1 MKKKLMLLLC
11 AVCAAALFG
20 GCGTGKKGNDSK
32 KESTEEAEGTG
43 EPAGSME
50 YNADEYVELGE
61 YTGLEISLGSYEVT
75 DEEVREQVNASLADY
90 PVYEDLD
97 KDTVEK
103 GDFVNIDYE
112 GLKDGV
118 AFNGGTAQG
127 AVLEIGSNS
136 FIPGFEDGL
145 IGKKVGEKVALDLT
159 FPEGYQNAELAGQAV
174 VFNVTVNKIVNQ
186 SVMTYEQA
194 DDAFIEKNMS
204 SQGYHTVKELEEG
217 IREKLVENKE
227 ATKETETQA
236 AVIQKLRE
244 VCKVN
249 GFPEGLIDQRIKEY
263 MERFETNLQESYGIS
278 VEDYLKSTDTTEEDF
293 DAQVKQLVTE
303 TVEGE
308 LIIAAIAKK
317 EGIEITDE
325 GFAEYKKNIV
335 ESYGYADE
343 EALIQR
349 HGEEYVRNV
358 YLNELT
364 VDKLLESAKITY
376 GEKAATD
383 GSKKDAEKAPAND
396 SAEDAEKAPAND
408 SAEDTEKAPANDS
421 AKDTEKDSSGEE

>member
-32 KESTEEAEGTG
+32 EESTEEAKGSEENT
-43 EPAGSME
+43 EPIE
-50 YNADEYVELGE
+50 YNAEEYVELGE
-61 YTGLEISLGSYEVT
+61 YTGLEISLGSYDVT

-97 KDTVEK
+97 KDTVEE

-127 AVLEIGSNS
+127 AVLEIGSGS

-159 FPEGYQNAELAGQAV
+159 FPEGYQNEELAGQAV

-186 SVMTYEQA
+186 SIMTYEQA

-204 SQGYHTVKELEEG
+204 SQGYHTVKELEDG
-217 IREKLVENKE
+217 IREKLEENKE

-263 MERFETNLQESYGIS
+263 MERFETNLQASYGIS
-278 VEDYLKSTDTTEEDF
+278 VEDYLKSTNTTEEDF

-325 GFAEYKKNIV
+325 GFEEYKKNIV
-335 ESYGYADE
+335 ETYGYADE
-343 EALIQR
+343 EALIQQ

-364 VDKLLESAKITY
+364 VDKLLESAKVTY
-376 GEKAATD
+376 GENAAADGATED
-383 GSKKDAEKAPAND
+383 GSAKDAED
-396 SAEDAEKAPAND
+396 GSAKDAEEAPSDD
-408 SAEDTEKAPANDS
+408 STKDAEDT
-421 AKDTEKDSSGEE
+421 SSEGE

>member
-20 GCGTGKKGNDSK
+20 GCGTDKKENDSK
-32 KESTEEAEGTG
+32 GEGTEEAEGSEGHT
-43 EPAGSME
+43 EPIQ

-61 YTGLEISLGSYEVT
+61 YKGLEISLGSYEVT
-75 DEEVREQVNASLADY
+75 DEEVMEQVNASLADY

-97 KDTVEK
+97 KDTVEE

-145 IGKKVGEKVALDLT
+145 IGKKVGEQVALDLT
-159 FPEGYQNAELAGQAV
+159 FPEGYQNEELAGQAV
-174 VFNVTVNKIVNQ
+174 VFNVTVNKIVSQ
-186 SVMTYEQA
+186 SIMTYEQA
-194 DDAFIEKNMS
+194 YDAFVEKNMS
-204 SQGYHTVKELEEG
+204 SQGYHTVKELEDG
-217 IREKLVENKE
+217 IREILEENKE

-236 AVIQKLRE
+236 AVIQKLKE

-263 MERFETNLQESYGIS
+263 MERLETNLQEDYGIS
-278 VEDYLKSTDTTEEDF
+278 VEDYRKSISTTEEDF
-293 DAQVKQLVTE
+293 DAQVEQLVTE
-303 TVEGE
+303 TVEVE

-317 EGIEITDE
+317 EGIEISDE

-335 ESYGYADE
+335 ESYGYANE
-343 EALIQR
+343 EALIQQ

-364 VDKLLESAKITY
+364 VDKLLESAKVTY
-376 GEKAATD
+376 GEKAASD
-383 GSKKDAEKAPAND
+383 G
-396 SAEDAEKAPAND
+396 SAEDAEKTPSDD
-408 SAEDTEKAPANDS
+408 SAEDAGETPSDDS
-421 AKDTEKDSSGEE
+421 AEDAGETPSEEE

>member
-11 AVCAAALFG
+11 AVCAVALFG
-20 GCGTGKKGNDSK
+20 GCGTDKKGNDSK
-32 KESTEEAEGTG
+32 KENTEEGSEEKT
-43 EPAGSME
+43 EPIE

-61 YTGLEISLGSYEVT
+61 YKGMEISLGSYEVT
-75 DEEVREQVNASLADY
+75 DEEVKEQMNASLADY

-118 AFNGGTAQG
+118 AFDGGTAKG

-186 SVMTYEQA
+186 SIMTYEQA

-204 SQGYHTVKELEEG
+204 SQGYHTVKDLEEG
-217 IREKLVENKE
+217 IRKELKENKE
-227 ATKETETQA
+227 ATKESETEA
-236 AVIQKLRE
+236 AVIQKLKE
-244 VCKVN
+244 VCKVK
-249 GFPEGLIDQRIKEY
+249 GFPEGLIDQRIEEY
-263 MERFETNLQESYGIS
+263 MERFETNLQASYGIS
-278 VEDYLKSTDTTEEDF
+278 VEEYLKSTDTAEEDF
-293 DAQVKQLVTE
+293 NEQVKQLVTE

-308 LIIAAIAKK
+308 LIIAAIAKQEK
-317 EGIEITDE
+317 IEVGE
-325 GFAEYKKNIV
+325 EEFEEYKKNIV
-335 ESYGYADE
+335 ETYGYASE
-343 EALIQR
+343 EALIQQ

-358 YLNELT
+358 FLNEKT
-364 VDKLLESAKITY
+364 VDKLLESATVTY
-376 GEKAATD
+376 GE
-383 GSKKDAEKAPAND
+383 KDAEKAP
-396 SAEDAEKAPAND
+396 S
-408 SAEDTEKAPANDS
+408 NDS
-421 AKDTEKDSSGEE
+421 AKDAEKESSGEE